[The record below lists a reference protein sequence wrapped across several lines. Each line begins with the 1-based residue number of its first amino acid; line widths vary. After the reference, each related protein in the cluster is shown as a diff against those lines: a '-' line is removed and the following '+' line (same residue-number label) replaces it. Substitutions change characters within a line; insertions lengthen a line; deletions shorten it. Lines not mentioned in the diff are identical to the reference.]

1 MTRERPAGPWP
12 LAVLWLLIAGCGT
25 SDLLGPDANQGIEG
39 TVLLGPQCPVQT
51 QDDPCPDLPYQAWI
65 GIRRVEGGFVA
76 RIRSD
81 ERGRFRVGLRPG
93 DYVLQ
98 PEPGD
103 PFPTASDQEVTV
115 VIDVFT
121 EVVIH
126 FDTGIR

>member
-1 MTRERPAGPWP
+1 MTREVRWGTRA
-12 LAVLWLLIAGCGT
+12 LALLWLLAGGFGT
-25 SDLLGPDANQGIEG
+25 DDLLGPDAAQGIEG

-65 GIRRVEGGFVA
+65 EIRRAEGGFVA

-81 ERGRFRVGLRPG
+81 EEGRFRVGLRPG
-93 DYVLQ
+93 EYVLQ
-98 PEPGD
+98 PQSGD

-115 VIDVFT
+115 MQGVFA

>member
-1 MTRERPAGPWP
+1 MTRECPAGLWP
-12 LAVLWLLIAGCGT
+12 FALLWLLIAGCGT
-25 SDLLGPDANQGIEG
+25 SDLLGPDAAQGIEG

-65 GIRRVEGGFVA
+65 GIR
-76 RIRSD
+76 
-81 ERGRFRVGLRPG
+81 

-98 PEPGD
+98 PESGD

-115 VIDVFT
+115 VMDVFA